1 MEVKIYAETSWTTPG
16 KSCGIGMWLAEA
28 GEQKAQRRG
37 FVRIIDVTKE
47 QAQLRTLTAALDILI
62 RPCSVQVIM
71 SDPVIGALNAGWPWQ
86 WKENGWRKKNGE
98 EVKNSGDWES
108 LLCGLEP
115 HKFAGLHTED
125 HEKKEAMMLQICDE
139 LKKWKGEVMKT
150 AFYVEKEE
158 SWKS

>member
-1 MEVKIYAETSWTTPG
+1 MEAKIYVETSWIAPQA
-16 KSCGIGMWLAEA
+16 SCGVGLWLVEA

-37 FVRIIDVTKE
+37 FVRLIDATKE

-86 WKENGWRKKNGE
+86 WKESGWTKKNGE
-98 EVKNSGDWES
+98 EVKNRGDWES
-108 LLCGLEP
+108 LLCGMDP
-115 HKFAGLHTED
+115 HKFTGLHKEE
-125 HEKKEAMMLQICDE
+125 HPKKEAMMLQICDE
-139 LKKWKGEVMKT
+139 LKKWKTEVMGT

-158 SWKS
+158 TWKR